1 MPRISKVKKKAVKT
15 KTKTVIKPKIKSAN
29 KIKETNKGPIKI
41 SKTYIPK
48 DTEKYMCE
56 KHKVFFRMKLQEWRK
71 ELVKSNNDAL
81 YNGSMDDNSISA
93 DIVDQANSYTDKNVE
108 MKAINRQIKLIS
120 EIDKALFRIKLNE
133 WKKELIKANNEAL
146 YNGSMDDNNISADL
160 VDQAS
165 SYIDK
170 NVEMKAINRQIKLIS
185 EIDKALRRIMDDTY
199 GYCLDTAE
207 PIGLKRLMARPVA
220 KYTIAAQEKH
230 EKDEK
235 VHADD

>member
-1 MPRISKVKKKAVKT
+1 MPKTAKAKKKVSKPKAKVASKP
-15 KTKTVIKPKIKSAN
+15 KKTVASPAKKV
-29 KIKETNKGPIKI
+29 PIKI
-41 SKTYIPK
+41 SKTYVPK
-48 DTEKYMCE
+48 ETEKYMCE
-56 KHKVFFRMKLQEWRK
+56 KHKVYFRM
-71 ELVKSNNDAL
+71 
-81 YNGSMDDNSISA
+81 
-93 DIVDQANSYTDKNVE
+93 
-108 MKAINRQIKLIS
+108 
-120 EIDKALFRIKLNE
+120 KLNE

-146 YNGSMDDNNISADL
+146 YNGAMDDNNISADI
-160 VDQAS
+160 VDQAN
-165 SYIDK
+165 SYIDS

>member
-1 MPRISKVKKKAVKT
+1 MPKTSKVKKKVTKA
-15 KTKTVIKPKIKSAN
+15 KTKTVTKAKPKTISKP
-29 KIKETNKGPIKI
+29 KEISKGLIKI

-48 DTEKYMCE
+48 ETEKYMCE
-56 KHKVFFRMKLQEWRK
+56 KHKVFFRMKLQEWKK
-71 ELVKSNNDAL
+71 ELVRANNEAL

-93 DIVDQANSYTDKNVE
+93 DIVDQASSYTDKNVE

-120 EIDKALFRIKLNE
+120 EIDRALARIRE
-133 WKKELIKANNEAL
+133 
-146 YNGSMDDNNISADL
+146 
-160 VDQAS
+160 
-165 SYIDK
+165 
-170 NVEMKAINRQIKLIS
+170 
-185 EIDKALRRIMDDTY
+185 DTY
-199 GYCLDTAE
+199 GFCLDTAE

>member
-1 MPRISKVKKKAVKT
+1 MPKTSKVKKKITKAKAKT
-15 KTKTVIKPKIKSAN
+15 KTISKAKLKVTSKPKEI
-29 KIKETNKGPIKI
+29 NKGPIKI

-48 DTEKYMCE
+48 ETEKYMCE
-56 KHKVFFRMKLQEWRK
+56 KHKVFFRMKLQEWKK
-71 ELVKSNNDAL
+71 ELVRANNEAL

-93 DIVDQANSYTDKNVE
+93 DIVDQASSYTDKNVE

-120 EIDKALFRIKLNE
+120 EIDKALARIRE
-133 WKKELIKANNEAL
+133 
-146 YNGSMDDNNISADL
+146 
-160 VDQAS
+160 
-165 SYIDK
+165 
-170 NVEMKAINRQIKLIS
+170 
-185 EIDKALRRIMDDTY
+185 DTY
-199 GYCLDTAE
+199 GFCLDTAE

>member
-1 MPRISKVKKKAVKT
+1 MPKTT
-15 KTKTVIKPKIKSAN
+15 KTKKKVTKIKN
-29 KIKETNKGPIKI
+29 KKVTKTKEIKKIPLKI

-56 KHKVFFRMKLQEWRK
+56 KHKVYFRLKLLDWRK
-71 ELVKSNNDAL
+71 ELIKANNEAL

-93 DIVDQANSYTDKNVE
+93 DIVDQASSYTDKNVE

-120 EIDKALFRIKLNE
+120 EIDKALIRIKDE
-133 WKKELIKANNEAL
+133 
-146 YNGSMDDNNISADL
+146 
-160 VDQAS
+160 
-165 SYIDK
+165 
-170 NVEMKAINRQIKLIS
+170 
-185 EIDKALRRIMDDTY
+185 TY

-207 PIGLKRLMARPVA
+207 KIGLKRLMARPIA

>member
-1 MPRISKVKKKAVKT
+1 MPKTAKAKKKVSKPKT
-15 KTKTVIKPKIKSAN
+15 KVVSKPKKTMASPA
-29 KIKETNKGPIKI
+29 KKVPIKI
-41 SKTYIPK
+41 SKTYVPK
-48 DTEKYMCE
+48 ETEKYMCE
-56 KHKVFFRMKLQEWRK
+56 KHKVFFRM
-71 ELVKSNNDAL
+71 
-81 YNGSMDDNSISA
+81 
-93 DIVDQANSYTDKNVE
+93 
-108 MKAINRQIKLIS
+108 
-120 EIDKALFRIKLNE
+120 KLNE

-230 EKDEK
+230 EKEEK
-235 VHADD
+235 VHVDD